1 MGAGTGY
8 CHYCRKSLAPEDFE
22 SGKAVT
28 LLKRSY
34 CEGCVHIA
42 VEKSKQKE
50 ASSTTTPAVA
60 GQTPTPFPSRRRHER
75 KECSIVVELAV
86 YLESGKLYDRGQ
98 AQMWNVS
105 LSGALLRA
113 LLLPT
118 KALPLEPHYVG
129 IRLLEGELAGFEIV
143 GRPVRL
149 AHSEDGLHLAI
160 EFSRIEDAKTSKL
173 RKLLS

>member
-1 MGAGTGY
+1 MSSGQTR
-8 CHYCRKSLAPEDFE
+8 CHYCQKWLTAQDFE

-28 LLKRSY
+28 LLKRHY
-34 CEGCVHIA
+34 CEGCVAIA
-42 VEKSKQKE
+42 VEKGKQKDP
-50 ASSTTTPAVA
+50 SSTA
-60 GQTPTPFPSRRRHER
+60 GVPRSVVPVGSRRRHER
-75 KECSIVVELAV
+75 KEVSLKVELAV
-86 YLESGKLYDRGQ
+86 YLENGRLYDRGL
-98 AQMWNVS
+98 AVLWNVS

-129 IRLLEGELAGFEIV
+129 IRLLEGELKGFEIV

-160 EFSRIEDAKTSKL
+160 EFTKLEEAPAVAL